1 MQSKPGCSCKISS
14 WVPLESFL
22 SPSVP
27 FEFILNLSWV
37 PLKYLSSQAKK
48 NKSYSF
54 LASTDPGL
62 DQKWNKIDDR
72 QLFVQYRIQR
82 EQYSLD
88 KNSKNL
94 SWVPLEY
101 LSNPAKK

>member
-1 MQSKPGCSCKISS
+1 MIGNYLSNIEFQENNTVSIRIQRI
-14 WVPLESFL
+14 L
-22 SPSVP
+22 SPSIP

-62 DQKWNKIDDR
+62 DQKWNKIDDK
-72 QLFVQYRIQR
+72 QLFVQYRIPR
-82 EQYSLD
+82 EL
-88 KNSKNL
+88 
-94 SWVPLEY
+94 
-101 LSNPAKK
+101 

>member
-1 MQSKPGCSCKISS
+1 MCSRQTEAFKTIAC
-14 WVPLESFL
+14 
-22 SPSVP
+22 
-27 FEFILNLSWV
+27 
-37 PLKYLSSQAKK
+37 KYLSSQAKK

-72 QLFVQYRIQR
+72 QLVVQYRIPR

-88 KNSKNL
+88 KNSKHL
-94 SWVPLEY
+94 S
-101 LSNPAKK
+101 